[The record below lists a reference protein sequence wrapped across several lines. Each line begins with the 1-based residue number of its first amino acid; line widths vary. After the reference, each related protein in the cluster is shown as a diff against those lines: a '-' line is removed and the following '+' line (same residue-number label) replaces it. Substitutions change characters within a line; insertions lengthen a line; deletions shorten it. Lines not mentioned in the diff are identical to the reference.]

1 MKTEILIERQKELA
15 TLLIVYREICVKK
28 NPILGWRET
37 SFAQWTKGIISYLLG
52 KRPFLIRKFV
62 KECIKYHKNEKMKKF
77 FNIEDEFL
85 EEEFFLGKRR
95 WLETISEKVSEV
107 YSCLMLTS
115 LNVFYDETIEK
126 EVKEVIEDIMCAVA
140 TEGIT
145 IIMKKNILEIFK
157 EIYEKETEEKYVL
170 WKIRK
175 IKEKEEEIKEA
186 KSI

>member
-1 MKTEILIERQKELA
+1 
-15 TLLIVYREICVKK
+15 
-28 NPILGWRET
+28 
-37 SFAQWTKGIISYLLG
+37 
-52 KRPFLIRKFV
+52 
-62 KECIKYHKNEKMKKF
+62 MKKF

-85 EEEFFLGKRR
+85 EETFFHKKR

-175 IKEKEEEIKEA
+175 IKEKEKEEIKEA